1 MVRNSRFVLSED
13 LLEKLFDLFFEV
25 VGNQSSK
32 SEFKKI
38 FVDLLTPA
46 ERIML
51 AKRVAIIY
59 LLMKKI
65 EYYNI
70 CDRLKV
76 SPSTVAKYS
85 LLMEK
90 SEGIVSTSKEIVK
103 IDKVKIFLEE
113 VFNNIFA
120 PGKIGIDWKI
130 AWENKKS
137 LENKKTLGILVTT
150 L

>member
-1 MVRNSRFVLSED
+1 MVRNSRFVLSDD
-13 LLEKLFDLFFEV
+13 LLEKIFDLFFEV
-25 VGNQSSK
+25 MGNTSSK
-32 SEFKKI
+32 NEFKKI
-38 FVDLLTPA
+38 FFDILTPA

-59 LLMKKI
+59 LLLKKI

-76 SPSTVAKYS
+76 SSATVSKIA

-90 SEGIVSTSKEIVK
+90 SDGIVPVFKQIVK

-113 VFNNIFA
+113 VFNTVFA
-120 PGKIGIDWKI
+120 PGKVGVNWKI
-130 AWENKKS
+130 AWENKNN
-137 LENKKTLGILVTT
+137 LEKKKTYGI
-150 L
+150 

>member
-1 MVRNSRFVLSED
+1 MVRNSRFVLQD
-13 LLEKLFDLFFEV
+13 HLLEKIFDLFFEV
-25 VGNQSSK
+25 MGNASSEN
-32 SEFKKI
+32 EFKKI
-38 FVDLLTPA
+38 FFDLLTPA

-76 SPSTVAKYS
+76 STATVSRIA

-90 SEGIVSTSKEIVK
+90 SDGIVPAFKQIVK
-103 IDKVKIFLEE
+103 NDKVKIFLEE

-120 PGKIGIDWKI
+120 PGKIGVDWKI
-130 AWENKKS
+130 AWENKNK
-137 LENKKTLGILVTT
+137 LEYKKTFGI
-150 L
+150 

>member
-1 MVRNSRFVLSED
+1 MVRNSRYVLSGQ

-25 VGNQSSK
+25 VGNKSSK
-32 SEFKKI
+32 EEFKKI

-59 LLMKKI
+59 LLLKKI

-76 SPSTVAKYS
+76 SQGTVAKYS

-90 SEGIVSTSKEIVK
+90 SEGIVPTFKKIVK

-113 VFNNIFA
+113 IFNNIFA
-120 PGKIGIDWKI
+120 PGKIGINWKI
-130 AWENKKS
+130 AWENKIN
-137 LENKKTLGILVTT
+137 LEKKKTFGI
-150 L
+150 

>member
-1 MVRNSRFVLSED
+1 MVRNSRFELSEE
-13 LLEKLFDLFFEV
+13 LLEKLFDLFFEI
-25 VGNQSSK
+25 VGNKSSK
-32 SEFKKI
+32 NEFKKI

-76 SPSTVAKYS
+76 SPTTVAKYA

-90 SEGIVSTSKEIVK
+90 SEGIVPTFKEIVK

-120 PGKIGIDWKI
+120 PGKIGVNWKI
-130 AWENKKS
+130 AWENKIN
-137 LENKKTLGILVTT
+137 LEKKKTYGI
-150 L
+150 

>member
-13 LLEKLFDLFFEV
+13 LLEKIFDLFFEV
-25 VGNQSSK
+25 MGNTSSK
-32 SEFKKI
+32 NEFRKI
-38 FVDLLTPA
+38 FFDLLTPA

-59 LLMKKI
+59 LLLKKI

-76 SPSTVAKYS
+76 SSATVSRIA

-90 SEGIVSTSKEIVK
+90 SEGIVPVFKQIVK
-103 IDKVKIFLEE
+103 IDKVKMFLEE
-113 VFNNIFA
+113 VFNNVFA
-120 PGKIGIDWKI
+120 PDKVGVNWKI
-130 AWENKKS
+130 AWENNNK
-137 LENKKTLGILVTT
+137 LENKKTFGI
-150 L
+150 

>member
-1 MVRNSRFVLSED
+1 MVRNSRFILSES

-25 VGNQSSK
+25 VGNKTSK
-32 SEFKKI
+32 DEFRKI
-38 FVDLLTPA
+38 FIDLLTPA

-59 LLMKKI
+59 LLLKKI

-76 SPSTVAKYS
+76 SQATVARYS

-90 SEGIVSTSKEIVK
+90 SEGIVPTFKRIVK
-103 IDKVKIFLEE
+103 NDKIKIFLEE
-113 VFNNIFA
+113 IFNNIFA
-120 PGKIGIDWKI
+120 PGKVGVNWKM
-130 AWENKKS
+130 AWENRINLEKK
-137 LENKKTLGILVTT
+137 KIFGI
-150 L
+150 

>member
-1 MVRNSRFVLSED
+1 MVRNSRFVLSNN
-13 LLEKLFDLFFEV
+13 LLEKIFDLFAEV
-25 VGNQSSK
+25 MGNTSSK
-32 SEFKKI
+32 DEFKKI
-38 FVDLLTPA
+38 FFDLFTPA
-46 ERIML
+46 ERIMM

-76 SPSTVAKYS
+76 SSATVSKIA

-90 SEGIVSTSKEIVK
+90 SEGIVPIFKQIVK

-120 PGKIGIDWKI
+120 PGKVGVNWKI
-130 AWENKKS
+130 AWENKNK
-137 LENKKTLGILVTT
+137 LENKKTFGI
-150 L
+150 

>member
-1 MVRNSRFVLSED
+1 MVRNSRYVLSDD
-13 LLEKLFDLFFEV
+13 LLEKIFDLFFEIMS
-25 VGNQSSK
+25 GTSSK
-32 SEFKKI
+32 NEFRKI
-38 FVDLLTPA
+38 FFDLLTPA

-76 SPSTVAKYS
+76 SSATVSKIA

-90 SEGIVSTSKEIVK
+90 SDGIVPVFKQVVK

-120 PGKIGIDWKI
+120 PGKVGVNWKI
-130 AWENKKS
+130 AWENKNK
-137 LENKKTLGILVTT
+137 LENKKTFGI
-150 L
+150 

>member
-1 MVRNSRFVLSED
+1 MVRNSRFELSEG

-76 SPSTVAKYS
+76 SPSTVAKYA

-90 SEGIVSTSKEIVK
+90 SEGIVPTFKEIVK

-120 PGKIGIDWKI
+120 PGKIEINWKI
-130 AWENKKS
+130 AWENKRS
-137 LENKKTLGILVTT
+137 LENKKTFGI
-150 L
+150 

>member
-1 MVRNSRFVLSED
+1 MVRNSRFVLSDD
-13 LLEKLFDLFFEV
+13 LLEKIFDLFFEV
-25 VGNQSSK
+25 MGNTSSK
-32 SEFKKI
+32 NEFRKI
-38 FVDLLTPA
+38 FFDLLTPA

-76 SPSTVAKYS
+76 SSATVSKIA

-90 SEGIVSTSKEIVK
+90 SDGIVPAFKQIVK

-113 VFNNIFA
+113 IFNNIFA
-120 PGKIGIDWKI
+120 PGKIGVNWKI
-130 AWENKKS
+130 AWENKIN
-137 LENKKTLGILVTT
+137 LEKKKTFGI
-150 L
+150 

>member
-1 MVRNSRFVLSED
+1 MVRNSRFILSSD
-13 LLEKLFDLFFEV
+13 LLAKIFDLLFAV
-25 VGNQSSK
+25 MGNISSK
-32 SEFKKI
+32 DQFKKI
-38 FVDLLTPA
+38 FFDLLTPA

-76 SPSTVAKYS
+76 SSATVSKIA

-90 SEGIVSTSKEIVK
+90 SEGIIPAFTQIIKK
-103 IDKVKIFLEE
+103 DKVKIFLEE

-120 PGKIGIDWKI
+120 PGKIGVNWTT
-130 AWENKKS
+130 AWENKIN
-137 LENKKTLGILVTT
+137 LEKKKTYGI
-150 L
+150 

>member
-1 MVRNSRFVLSED
+1 MVRNSRFELSEG

-59 LLMKKI
+59 I
-65 EYYNI
+65 
-70 CDRLKV
+70 
-76 SPSTVAKYS
+76 SS
-85 LLMEK
+85 
-90 SEGIVSTSKEIVK
+90 
-103 IDKVKIFLEE
+103 F
-113 VFNNIFA
+113 
-120 PGKIGIDWKI
+120 
-130 AWENKKS
+130 
-137 LENKKTLGILVTT
+137 
-150 L
+150 

>member
-1 MVRNSRFVLSED
+1 MVRNSRFTLSND
-13 LLEKLFDLFFEV
+13 LLEKLFDLLFEV
-25 VGNQSSK
+25 IGNKSSK
-32 SEFKKI
+32 DEFRKI
-38 FVDLLTPA
+38 FIDLLTPA

-76 SPSTVAKYS
+76 SPTTVAKYA

-90 SEGIVSTSKEIVK
+90 SEGIVPTFKQIVK
-103 IDKVKIFLEE
+103 VDKVKIFLEE
-113 VFNNIFA
+113 IFNNIFA
-120 PGKIGIDWKI
+120 PEKIGIDWKI
-130 AWENKKS
+130 AWENKIN
-137 LENKKTLGILVTT
+137 LEKKKTYGI
-150 L
+150 

>member
-1 MVRNSRFVLSED
+1 MVRNSRFVLSDD
-13 LLEKLFDLFFEV
+13 LLEKVFDLFFEV
-25 VGNQSSK
+25 MGNTSSK
-32 SEFKKI
+32 NEFRKI
-38 FVDLLTPA
+38 FFDLLTPA

-76 SPSTVAKYS
+76 SSATVSKIA

-90 SEGIVSTSKEIVK
+90 SEGIVPAFKQIVK

-120 PGKIGIDWKI
+120 PGKTGVDWKI
-130 AWENKKS
+130 AWENKIN
-137 LENKKTLGILVTT
+137 LEKKKTFGI
-150 L
+150 

>member
-1 MVRNSRFVLSED
+1 MVRNSRFVLAEN

-25 VGNQSSK
+25 VGNKHSK
-32 SEFKKI
+32 NEFKKI

-76 SPSTVAKYS
+76 SPTTVAKYA

-90 SEGIVSTSKEIVK
+90 SEGITSTFIQIVK
-103 IDKVKIFLEE
+103 VDKVKIFLEE
-113 VFNNIFA
+113 VFNIIFA
-120 PGKIGIDWKI
+120 PGKVGVDWKI
-130 AWENKKS
+130 ARENKIH
-137 LENKKTLGILVTT
+137 LENKKTFGI
-150 L
+150 

>member
-1 MVRNSRFVLSED
+1 MVRNSRFELSKD
-13 LLEKLFDLFFEV
+13 LLEKLFDLFFEI
-25 VGNQSSK
+25 VGNTTSK
-32 SEFKKI
+32 AEFKKI
-38 FVDLLTPA
+38 FIDLLTPA

-76 SPSTVAKYS
+76 SSATVSKIA

-90 SEGIVSTSKEIVK
+90 SDGIVPAFKQIVK
-103 IDKVKIFLEE
+103 VDKVKIFLEE
-113 VFNNIFA
+113 VFNTIFA
-120 PGKIGIDWKI
+120 PGKIGVNWKI
-130 AWENKKS
+130 AWENKAN
-137 LENKKTLGILVTT
+137 LEKKKTYGI
-150 L
+150 